1 MKILI
6 LAVHKASYLLRH
18 LILNDT
24 FKYSAELNE
33 RTAIHSH
40 FCALNSI
47 IVIQLYV
54 CVFSF

>member
-6 LAVHKASYLLRH
+6 LAVHKASYLLCQ
-18 LILNDT
+18 LFLNDN
-24 FKYSAELNE
+24 FKYNAELIE
-33 RTAIHSH
+33 MTVIHSH

-47 IVIQLYV
+47 IVIQLYA